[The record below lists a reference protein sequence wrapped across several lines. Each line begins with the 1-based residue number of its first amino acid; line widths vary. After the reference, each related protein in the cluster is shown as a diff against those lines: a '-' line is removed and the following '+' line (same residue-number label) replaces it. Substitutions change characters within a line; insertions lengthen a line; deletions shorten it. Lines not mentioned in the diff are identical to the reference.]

1 MTCVN
6 AIHGGGEKV
15 FDRKLFRS
23 KVVAAGLTLEAIAK
37 EIGINPATLDRK
49 MSGVSDFTRKEMQAI
64 RKILGLSASEFD
76 GIFFAE
82 ELT

>member
-1 MTCVN
+1 M
-6 AIHGGGEKV
+6 

-23 KVVAAGLTLEAIAK
+23 KVVAAGLTLEYVSR
-37 EIGINPATLDRK
+37 EIGINPSTLDRK
-49 MSGVSDFTRKEMQAI
+49 MSGISDFTRAEMQKL
-64 RKILGLSASEFD
+64 RKILDLSAEEFD

>member
-1 MTCVN
+1 M
-6 AIHGGGEKV
+6 

-23 KVVAAGLTLEAIAK
+23 KVVASGLTLEAVAK
-37 EIGINPATLDRK
+37 EIGINPSTLDRK
-49 MSGVSDFTRKEMQAI
+49 MSGVSDFTRNEMQTL
-64 RKILGLSASEFD
+64 RKILGLSAAEFD